1 MFNKQK
7 KAITVL
13 CQGSKLHP
21 LQMHLQLNFSLLL
34 NEYMYC
40 CMYLIIKS
48 KRLVHLFKNIQQKNY
63 SPSYNS
69 DYNVDQ

>member
-1 MFNKQK
+1 MFNKPK

-13 CQGSKLHP
+13 CQGSKLQQ

-40 CMYLIIKS
+40 YLIIKS
-48 KRLVHLFKNIQQKNY
+48 KRLVHLFKNNIQQKNY